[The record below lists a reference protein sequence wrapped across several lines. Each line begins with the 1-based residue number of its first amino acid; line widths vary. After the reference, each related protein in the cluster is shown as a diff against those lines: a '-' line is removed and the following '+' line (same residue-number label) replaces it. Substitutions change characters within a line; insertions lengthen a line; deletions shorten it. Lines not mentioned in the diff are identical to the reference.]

1 MDFIKVGKITHFY
14 DKIGVA
20 VLVVTDETIKEGDKI
35 RIGEAESGIEQS
47 VDSMQFD
54 HKPISEAKK
63 GDEVG
68 LKVISA
74 VKEGDIVYKISE

>member
-1 MDFIKVGKITHFY
+1 MDFVKVGKITHYY

-20 VLVVTDETIKEGDKI
+20 VLVVTDETIKEGDNI
-35 RIGEAESGIEQS
+35 RIGEYETGIEQR

-54 HKPISEAKK
+54 HKAVLEAKQ